1 MQNLDLQN
9 KHLLSKWLL
18 KFYNEDDIWQ
28 ELLRNKYIK
37 DKTLSRVTKKPGD
50 SHFRMGLLG
59 VKEQFMSLAKFNLG
73 DGTQIRF

>member
-18 KFYNEDDIWQ
+18 KLYNEDGIWQ

-37 DKTLSRVTKKPGD
+37 DKTLLRVTK
-50 SHFRMGLLG
+50 
-59 VKEQFMSLAKFNLG
+59 NLVIPIFG
-73 DGTQIRF
+73 WGFWE